1 MRNFQ
6 KENSMDKE
14 TDPKTDEYLGMF
26 ISLIAAIKSQSV
38 DEAVWKFAD
47 LAEFDFDVS
56 RSSIETRIIQ
66 DREYAK
72 KLAYV
77 IADMSDALMEFPEDK
92 SDELNWRL
100 DGISAV
106 SSQMDVTGPAGSIIA
121 DLLQDRVRESLT
133 TMNVKLD

>member
-1 MRNFQ
+1 
-6 KENSMDKE
+6 MDKE
-14 TDPKTDEYLGMF
+14 TDPKT
-26 ISLIAAIKSQSV
+26 

-92 SDELNWRL
+92 ADELNWRL